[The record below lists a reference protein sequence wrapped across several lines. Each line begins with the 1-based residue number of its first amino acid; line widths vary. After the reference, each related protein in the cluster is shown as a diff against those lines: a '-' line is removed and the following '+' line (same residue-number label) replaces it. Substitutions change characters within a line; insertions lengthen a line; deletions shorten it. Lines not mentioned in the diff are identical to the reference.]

1 MPSDEDLKQAR
12 ALAYRYLSNRDRSA
26 RETADHLKKKGFEEA
41 VVQETLRYL
50 KEAKY
55 LDDRRFAEHWARTR
69 AENRQFGKYRLRQE
83 LIGKGITQ
91 DLINETLDTLFETVN
106 EIDLARAVVE
116 KKLPSMQDLDPN
128 KRKNRLVGLLQ
139 RKGFS
144 LDIVYKVLD

>member
-1 MPSDEDLKQAR
+1 MPEDFEQAR
-12 ALAYRYLSNRDRSA
+12 ALAYRFLSHRDRSV
-26 RETADHLKKKGFEEA
+26 RETADHLKKKGFESA

-50 KEAKY
+50 QEANY

-69 AENRQFGKYRLRQE
+69 AENKQFGKYRLRQE
-83 LIGKGITQ
+83 LIGKGLSK
-91 DLINETLDTLFETVN
+91 DLIDDTLDTLFETVK

-116 KKLPSMQDLDPN
+116 KKLPSMQDLPAD

-144 LDIVYKVLD
+144 LDIIYKVLD

>member
-1 MPSDEDLKQAR
+1 MSEELKQAR
-12 ALAYRYLSNRDRSA
+12 ALAYRYLSHRDRST

-50 KEAKY
+50 KEANY

-69 AENRQFGKYRLRQE
+69 AENKQFGKYRLRQE
-83 LIGKGITQ
+83 LLGKGLSKE
-91 DLINETLDTLFETVN
+91 LIDETLDTLFETVQ

-116 KKLPSMQDLDPN
+116 KKLPAMQDLDPD
-128 KRKNRLVGLLQ
+128 KRKRRLIGLLQ

>member
-12 ALAYRYLSNRDRSA
+12 ALAYRYLSHRDRSA
-26 RETADHLKKKGFEEA
+26 RETVDHLKKKGFEEA

-69 AENRQFGKYRLRQE
+69 AENRQYGKYRLRQE
-83 LIGKGITQ
+83 LIGKGLSKE
-91 DLINETLDTLFETVN
+91 LIDETLDTLFESVK

-116 KKLPSMQDLDPN
+116 KKLPSMQDLPAD
-128 KRKNRLVGLLQ
+128 KKKNRLIGLLQ